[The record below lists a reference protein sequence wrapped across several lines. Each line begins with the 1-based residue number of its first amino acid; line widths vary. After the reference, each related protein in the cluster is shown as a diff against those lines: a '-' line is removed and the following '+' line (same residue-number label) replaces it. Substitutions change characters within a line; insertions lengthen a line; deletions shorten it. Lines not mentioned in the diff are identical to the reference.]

1 MATTIATQTQTLVDF
16 LGTINKGTFGTT
28 LIVVTEPKM
37 NKRNNPYFGRVHKA
51 TCLTNVAIGYSY
63 ENTVNNRL
71 AREGADAEFQSQK
84 PKGRSWVEGMENI
97 LLVSDKDAEQMYLRT
112 TMLRNT
118 NSKSVYLID
127 GRKATDAEI
136 ESIKAF
142 MPTASKPTNQGLSEG
157 NEVIVRDYKLQGVL
171 AMTQGTKEYNIL
183 GSVFDIPTMRGFFN

>member
-1 MATTIATQTQTLVDF
+1 MATTTTTQVTTLVNF

-37 NKRNNPYFGRVHKA
+37 NKRNNPYYGRVHKA
-51 TCLTNVAIGYSY
+51 TCLVNVAIGYNY

-71 AREGADAEFQSQK
+71 EREGAEANFISQK
-84 PKGRSWVEGMENI
+84 PSGRSWVEGMENI

-127 GRKATDAEI
+127 GRKATNAEI

-142 MPTASKPTNQGLSEG
+142 MPTASKPSNQGLSEG

-171 AMTQGTKEYNIL
+171 AMTQGCKEYNARIFQIRL
-183 GSVFDIPTMRGFFN
+183 N

>member
-1 MATTIATQTQTLVDF
+1 M
-16 LGTINKGTFGTT
+16 
-28 LIVVTEPKM
+28 
-37 NKRNNPYFGRVHKA
+37 
-51 TCLTNVAIGYSY
+51 TNVAIGYSY

-71 AREGADAEFQSQK
+71 AREGADADFHSQK
-84 PKGRSWVEGMENI
+84 PKGRSWVEGMANI

-142 MPTASKPTNQGLSEG
+142 IPTASKPTNQGLSEG

-171 AMTQGTKEYNIL
+171 AMTQGSKEYNL
-183 GSVFDIPTMRGFFN
+183 LNSVFDIPTMRGFFK